1 MTLAASVFAFAAC
14 AYAAMRLGAL
24 SCRDV
29 VPFAD
34 GPATGTPHLPSF
46 VGAAGVVGG
55 ALVLRHASVLE
66 LVISAMLI
74 AALAACCYC
83 DIGWGIVPDEFT
95 LAPLVA
101 ILALSFFARNVAPLL
116 SSIVVAAPFA
126 CVALVSKG
134 RGLGWGDVKL
144 AALIGSVL
152 GMQMTIV
159 ALSAACF
166 VAAASAAI
174 RRKRSEPIAF
184 APYLAGSAAIAL
196 ALPLTMR

>member
-1 MTLAASVFAFAAC
+1 MTLVASVFAFAAC
-14 AYAAMRLGAL
+14 AFAAMRLGAL
-24 SCRDV
+24 SCRYV

-34 GPATGTPHLPSF
+34 GPAPRAPHVPSF
-46 VGAAGVVGG
+46 VCVAGAVGG
-55 ALVLRHASVLE
+55 ALALRHAGAWE
-66 LVISAMLI
+66 LVVSAILT

-83 DIGWGIVPDEFT
+83 DIGCGIVPDEFT
-95 LAPLVA
+95 LVPLAA
-101 ILALSFFARNVAPLL
+101 ILVLSIFARSVSPFV
-116 SSIVVAAPFA
+116 SSVIVAAPFA

-144 AALIGSVL
+144 AALVGAVL
-152 GMQMTIV
+152 GMQVTIV
-159 ALSAACF
+159 AFGAACF

-174 RRKRSEPIAF
+174 RRKRNEPIAF